1 LLVRLAP
8 DCSAIGVHVR
18 RIVGSVRRDDRWARE
33 RFAQARVARLAT
45 VSGDGSPHLVP
56 IVYALDQ
63 DRLIS
68 AVDRK
73 PKSTTDLQ
81 RLDNIAVNPFV
92 CVLVDEYTDDWTQLW
107 WARADGWARV
117 VEGYDL
123 APLVARYDQYRSE
136 PPPGPAV
143 VIEVDR
149 WSGWSAE

>member
-1 LLVRLAP
+1 
-8 DCSAIGVHVR
+8 
-18 RIVGSVRRDDRWARE
+18 VRRDEAWAKR

-56 IVYALDQ
+56 MVYALDD

-73 PKSTTDLQ
+73 PKSTTELR

-92 CVLVDEYTDDWTQLW
+92 SVLVDEYTDDWSQLW

-117 VEGYDL
+117 VDDYDL
-123 APLVARYDQYRSE
+123 STLVARYEQYRSE

-149 WSGWSAE
+149 WSGWSAGEPADSSPPG